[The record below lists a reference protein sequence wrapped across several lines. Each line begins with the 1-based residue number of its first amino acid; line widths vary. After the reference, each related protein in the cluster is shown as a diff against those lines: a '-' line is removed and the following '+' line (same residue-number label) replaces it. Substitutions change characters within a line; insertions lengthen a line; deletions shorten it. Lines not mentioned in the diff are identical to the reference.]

1 MKRLMG
7 AKYTAYTA
15 YTATAKADPTTGKL
29 KPPARGAV
37 STWYTWCKESS
48 AAITPDM
55 INTYFK
61 VCGLT
66 LALDG
71 SEDHAWCTHNFGE
84 GCRELLQQQR
94 VGWEAR
100 HPDVSLPGP
109 SYIPV
114 VSDGHTLGTKIP
126 SWLQRKGARLLPSS
140 SGGGSDID
148 AVVMEDNSDVEW
160 LEGPED
166 GDEGVAAR
174 VELRNMGSWEYR

>member
-1 MKRLMG
+1 M
-7 AKYTAYTA
+7 AKT
-15 YTATAKADPTTGKL
+15 
-29 KPPARGAV
+29 
-37 STWYTWCKESS
+37 C
-48 AAITPDM
+48 
-55 INTYFK
+55 FK